1 MIVTGGTWQT
11 TRRTQGQATGGA
23 RPVPAVSDAQGR
35 SMRSL
40 LTELSFLFPFH
51 GTSGSLPHPPHLI
64 PFFHDWLT
72 HVFQT
77 VPFRLAPQPVY
88 TGQDLRGLPPIPS
101 CMDASG
107 QQAIRAPRKDTHIA
121 THTYAESIWEGYSPT
136 YLLDSLYHFL
146 DVGVV
151 NLSLEPVD
159 IIGVL

>member
-1 MIVTGGTWQT
+1 
-11 TRRTQGQATGGA
+11 
-23 RPVPAVSDAQGR
+23 
-35 SMRSL
+35 MRSL

-51 GTSGSLPHPPHLI
+51 GTSGSLSHPPHPI

-88 TGQDLRGLPPIPS
+88 TDQDLRGLLPIPS

-107 QQAIRAPRKDTHIA
+107 QQAIRAPRKDTHTP

-136 YLLDSLYHFL
+136 YLLDSPYHFL

-151 NLSLEPVD
+151 DLSLEPVD